1 MKESSVYR
9 VGVESVVRGPNW
21 EGVFSEVPDVSNIT
35 EAIQSDIMNL
45 NPTVEH
51 EADRI
56 VDYGRLKEVVRNVD
70 MMSDSVEVLVADVR
84 IGVVTVTEE
93 QIFIN

>member
-9 VGVESVVRGPNW
+9 VGVESAARGANW
-21 EGVFSEVPDVSNIT
+21 EGVFSEIPDVSNIT

-45 NPTVEH
+45 NLTVEH
-51 EADRI
+51 EVDRI
-56 VDYGRLKEVVRNVD
+56 VDYRRLKEVVRNVD
-70 MMSDSVEVLVADVR
+70 MMSNSVEVFVADVR
-84 IGVVTVTEE
+84 IGTVTVTEE